1 MKLQHITKYEKRLII
16 MNVYYYAIMDNKS
29 RKTAS
34 TYYTLAYR
42 YMCKHLPS
50 YPIEALIDLAYDWTI
65 RTFNDGTCYIL
76 NRNPSDV
83 LIKCEEYGINLDD
96 IKNLQGYIN

>member
-1 MKLQHITKYEKRLII
+1 